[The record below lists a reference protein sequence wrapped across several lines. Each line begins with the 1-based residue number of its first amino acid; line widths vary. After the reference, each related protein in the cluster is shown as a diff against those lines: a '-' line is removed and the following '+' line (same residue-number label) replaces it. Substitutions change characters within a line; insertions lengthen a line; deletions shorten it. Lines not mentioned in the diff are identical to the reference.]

1 MQRVF
6 FDWSRPFL
14 PQVASFVVSTE
25 TARLRTQSL
34 PETAS
39 LTSNGATFPPSLDL
53 GDLVFVLPGRR
64 AIRTLEAYLQL
75 EVERAIQA
83 GSVAPDWTPPTYLT
97 VGAAPEFL
105 YPPRKRV
112 AARPTRLLCMRR
124 ALREFSDAEPEKSR
138 ALIKS
143 LPAESNWAAQLELAQ
158 IFVDLADELASENR
172 DFSAVAA
179 STRRRNL
186 PEETERWESLGQI
199 AALYRKELARFD
211 LTDLNLARTAALLN
225 GEIGVSVGGGF
236 ENGAAKRYIVV
247 GAVDLNRQQKAIF
260 EALGA
265 QISFFVFAP
274 ETLQDR
280 FDEFGVVIPDAWET
294 AEIPLPDR
302 RIFQVDGPVEQ
313 AQAAALLVR
322 ELSKVPVKND
332 ANGDNGD
339 ANAVPDWRYEPIP
352 ADSLTLGVPDAEVV
366 PFLERSL
373 RDVGYETIRAQG
385 SPATQNRVFQL
396 LRNVADYL
404 ETRSFSALEELARRS
419 DVEEYLIRNWRFAS
433 LDDGRSDAAEAEESA
448 AVAPGSALDEAEE
461 GVWFDDELP
470 PDFGDDAPF
479 DEDAELAD
487 VPLNINDV
495 ETSTDASAAE
505 SPETPFVPGDWLS
518 EFDRYRATFL
528 PTRVDGRWFEYKNED
543 APRQNAEFRLLRKV
557 AILIDRA
564 LEPFCDS
571 NVAPLQREKLA
582 AVEPTF
588 KRSPVDAQ
596 TGNLDALKLDAADFN
611 VDEADDVFSGPLAF
625 AKDDFAESF
634 RWKTNQRR
642 LPIADWAPI
651 LSNFLCKIYPEPEP
665 GARTSEAA
673 AQVDAFFAALHQEF
687 DKFEAIPQELTADA
701 TGADAIRTILKELA
715 KTTIPPFPGADL
727 VELQGWLDLPFD
739 DAPNLILTGF
749 NEGIV
754 PSSKSSDLFLP
765 NETRRELGLEDA
777 RRRFARDACL
787 TSALAASKRNFFVV
801 FGRRSLQNDPKT
813 PSRFA
818 FATAPEKVPPRV
830 CRFFAGGGSND
841 LAELEARQLGRPFPK
856 APLVADV
863 ENADANATANANAE
877 SVETPI
883 QTTSVANA
891 ATRLAVGPPSPSPSE
906 PPRPVGFSVPILRTT
921 GPAPSKMKVTEFRD
935 FLACP
940 YRYFLRRA
948 LNLRAAAPETT
959 AEMNAAAFGTLAHD
973 ALRDFGVAPE
983 IRDSTD
989 ADAISAWLS
998 ERLDVVAS
1006 RYFNELSSPFV
1017 RVQIEQIRSRLDAF
1031 ARWQALWR
1039 RSGRQIKF
1047 VEAAPRSGSITFDVG
1062 GGRPVEIFGRLDRI
1076 DYDPRENRWFVFD
1089 YKTFD
1094 TAKEGRPSKE
1104 PISDFPPD
1112 VFDDETQTALFT
1124 TRLGNV
1130 ADEKHRRRAKP
1141 RLSAPLRTLEKFGI
1155 TPAPNVPQT
1164 PQSADA
1170 SRFPQTTQNAVS
1182 SQSTQSPQSAALDA
1196 ETGPA
1201 FDWVDLQLPLYR
1213 RFFREILFEHYDGA
1227 RSREDLEATK
1237 VALGYI
1243 VLTKGAKTQAFGGP
1257 WTERDL
1263 RSADA
1268 TASRVVRTI
1277 RRLWNGPIDPNAY
1290 LDPNDPSQGTIL
1302 NPKAPPF
1309 SEDLSPITLDY
1320 LTD

>member
-1 MQRVF
+1 
-6 FDWSRPFL
+6 
-14 PQVASFVVSTE
+14 
-25 TARLRTQSL
+25 
-34 PETAS
+34 
-39 LTSNGATFPPSLDL
+39 
-53 GDLVFVLPGRR
+53 
-64 AIRTLEAYLQL
+64 
-75 EVERAIQA
+75 
-83 GSVAPDWTPPTYLT
+83 
-97 VGAAPEFL
+97 
-105 YPPRKRV
+105 
-112 AARPTRLLCMRR
+112 
-124 ALREFSDAEPEKSR
+124 
-138 ALIKS
+138 
-143 LPAESNWAAQLELAQ
+143 
-158 IFVDLADELASENR
+158 NR

-211 LTDLNLARTAALLN
+211 LTDLNLARTAALLS

-236 ENGAAKRYIVV
+236 ENGASKRYFVV

-260 EALGA
+260 EALGDKV
-265 QISFFVFAP
+265 SFFIFAP
-274 ETLQDR
+274 ESLQDR
-280 FDEFGVVIPDAWET
+280 FDEFGVVVPEAWET
-294 AEIPLPDR
+294 AEIPIPDR
-302 RIFQVDGPVEQ
+302 RFFQVDGPVEQ

-322 ELSKVPVKND
+322 ELSKIPVEND
-332 ANGDNGD
+332 AD
-339 ANAVPDWRYEPIP
+339 AAPDWRYEPIP
-352 ADSLTLGVPDAEVV
+352 ADSLTIGVPDPEVV

-419 DVEEYLIRNWRFAS
+419 DVEEYLIRNWRFVS
-433 LDDGRSDAAEAEESA
+433 LDDGRSDATEAEESEENA
-448 AVAPGSALDEAEE
+448 PAVVPGSALDEAED

-470 PDFGDDAPF
+470 PDFGNDVPFDDDAEP
-479 DEDAELAD
+479 DA
-487 VPLNINDV
+487 VLNINED
-495 ETSTDASAAE
+495 ENAESSADASE
-505 SPETPFVPGDWLS
+505 PPFVPGDWLS

-557 AILIDRA
+557 ALLIERA

-571 NVAPLQREKLA
+571 DAPPLQREKLA

-611 VDEADDVFSGPLAF
+611 VDETDDVFSGPLAF

-673 AQVDAFFAALHQEF
+673 AQVDAFFAAINQEF

-715 KTTIPPFPGADL
+715 KTTIPPFPAADV
-727 VELQGWLDLPFD
+727 VELQGWLDLAFD

-1047 VEAAPRSGSITFDVG
+1047 VEASPRSGSITFDVG

-1094 TAKEGRPSKE
+1094 AAKEGRPSKE
-1104 PISDFPPD
+1104 PISEFAPD

-1130 ADEKHRRRAKP
+1130 ADDKHRRRAKP

-1213 RFFREILFEHYDGA
+1213 RFFREILFEYYDGA

-1243 VLTKGAKTQAFGGP
+1243 VLTKGAKTQA
-1257 WTERDL
+1257 
-1263 RSADA
+1263 
-1268 TASRVVRTI
+1268 
-1277 RRLWNGPIDPNAY
+1277 
-1290 LDPNDPSQGTIL
+1290 
-1302 NPKAPPF
+1302 
-1309 SEDLSPITLDY
+1309 
-1320 LTD
+1320 